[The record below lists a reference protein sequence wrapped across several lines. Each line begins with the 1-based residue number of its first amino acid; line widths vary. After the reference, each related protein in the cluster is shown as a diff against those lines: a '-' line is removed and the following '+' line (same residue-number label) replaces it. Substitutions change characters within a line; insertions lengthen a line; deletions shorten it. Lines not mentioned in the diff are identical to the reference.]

1 MLKFFAVFAAIAGL
15 ACAADQKP
23 ASTKAKTPVKSA
35 AAKAGNPAKGKA
47 VFEAQNCNTC
57 HSTGT
62 DRIMGPGL
70 KGVFSRP
77 KLANGKKASE
87 ETISAAIDQG
97 GNGMPPYKD
106 MLKPSERADLI
117 AYLKT
122 L

>member
-1 MLKFFAVFAAIAGL
+1 MLKLFAVLATVAGL

-23 ASTKAKTPVKSA
+23 AASKGKNIAKTS
-35 AAKAGNPAKGKA
+35 AKAGDPAKGKA
-47 VFEAQNCNTC
+47 VFAAQNCNTC

-77 KLANGKKASE
+77 KLANGKKPSE
-87 ETISAAIDQG
+87 EAISSVIDQG

-106 MLKPSERADLI
+106 MLKSSEKTDLI

>member
-1 MLKFFAVFAAIAGL
+1 MLKLFAVLAAAAAL
-15 ACAADQKP
+15 ACAADSKP
-23 ASTKAKTPVKSA
+23 AASKAKTPAKA
-35 AAKAGNPAKGKA
+35 AAVKAGNPGKGKA

-57 HSTGT
+57 HSTGA

-77 KLANGKKASE
+77 KLANGKKPSE
-87 ETISAAIDQG
+87 ETVSAVIDQG

-106 MLKPSERADLI
+106 MLKPSEKADLI
-117 AYLKT
+117 AYLKS